1 MTMTSSAPADRRYL
15 FCLSRRAAFLSLLA
29 LVVLI
34 VMAFLTRAA
43 WLAALG
49 RWLVMSDA
57 LRAADA
63 IIVLGGG
70 SGEREVWAAR
80 LYGEGMAP
88 LIITNGE
95 RVRVPGETRTF
106 AEISAS
112 QLERLGVPADA
123 IRMLPETT
131 STRDEAVASRKLLAA
146 LGARS
151 AIVVS
156 DPYHM
161 RRAALTFNL
170 VYQASGIAILY
181 SPCPTAW
188 FDARRW
194 WRTERAFLAV
204 TGEYQKLLFYL
215 LNGWLF

>member
-1 MTMTSSAPADRRYL
+1 MAITSAAADRRYL

-34 VMAFLTRAA
+34 VMAFLMRAA
-43 WLAALG
+43 WLTVLG
-49 RWLVMSDA
+49 EWLVISDA
-57 LRAADA
+57 LRPADA
-63 IIVLGGG
+63 IILLGGG

-80 LYGEGMAP
+80 LYQQGMAS

-112 QLERLGVPADA
+112 QLQRLGVPAGA
-123 IRMLPETT
+123 IRMLPETA
-131 STRDEAVASRKLLAA
+131 STRDEAVASHELLAT

-161 RRAALTFNL
+161 RRAALTFRL
-170 VYQASGIAILY
+170 VYRGSGIALLF
-181 SPCPTAW
+181 SSCPTAW
-188 FDARRW
+188 FDARLW
-194 WRTERAFLAV
+194 WKTERAFLAV

-215 LNGWLF
+215 FKGWLF